1 MKESENVKWK
11 MKIEEG
17 GWFMEEKGDR
27 PGKRRWSTHGHT
39 ANMLPLFA
47 IGPGGEAFSVIID
60 NTDVGKT
67 LINYLREN

>member
-1 MKESENVKWK
+1 
-11 MKIEEG
+11 
-17 GWFMEEKGDR
+17 MEEKGDR